1 MINNVTLVGRLGHDV
16 ELRFLPTGKP
26 VTRLRIATDAS
37 YKDSDGQRVEQTD
50 WHSVVVF
57 GRNAENCQ
65 NYLGKGS
72 LVYVEGSLKNRRW
85 VDQEGQPHYAT
96 EVNCR
101 RIRFLG
107 SPRRDEEAPVDE
119 PPQELQAMPEPSE
132 EDAPEWF

>member
-37 YKDSDGQRVEQTD
+37 YTNSDGQRVEQTD

-65 NYLGKGS
+65 QYLGKGS

-85 VDQEGQPHYAT
+85 VDQEGQTYYAT

>member
-37 YKDSDGQRVEQTD
+37 YTNSDGQRVEQTD

-65 NYLGKGS
+65 QYLGKGS
-72 LVYVEGSLKNRRW
+72 LVYIEGSLKNRRW
-85 VDQEGQPHYAT
+85 ADQEGQTHYAT

-107 SPRRDEEAPVDE
+107 SPRRDEEAPVGE
-119 PPQELQAMPEPSE
+119 PPQELQAMPEPPE
-132 EDAPEWF
+132 EDVPEWF